1 MVTIDIQ
8 FEDGRHESVQ
18 VMLPILIGKES
29 DCGLRLNHWRVSR
42 RHAKITKLGEFLQI
56 EDLGS
61 FSGTR
66 INGIR
71 CTQHFPLLA
80 NDEVVIG
87 PCRLKVRP
95 TTAPEADQPDDSDE
109 FTDEQGRFDAVQMRV
124 DAATRAA
131 LHGELIALLDV
142 RKLDLN
148 NLPNDI
154 LKSKAREILI
164 EMLERD
170 SRGLSVQEQE
180 HVMQA
185 VVSDV
190 AGLGVLQPLI
200 DDPEVSEVMVN
211 RHNQIY
217 VERHGGLRRHPVH
230 FLNDAAVRTVIE
242 RIVYPLGRRIDDAS
256 PMVDARLPDGS
267 RVNAV
272 IAPIALHGACLTIR
286 KFPSKRLELKDLVRI
301 GSISAPL
308 GQFLTLAV
316 EQRLNILIAGGTG
329 SGKTTLLNI
338 LGSQIPHAQRVI
350 TIEDAAELQI
360 GHPHV
365 VSLEARPRNVEG
377 SGEVTIR
384 DLVRNALR
392 MRPDR
397 IVVGECRGAE
407 ALDMLAAMNT
417 GHDGSLTTLHANSP
431 RDAIS
436 RLETMVL
443 MAGKDLPLLA
453 IRDQIAR
460 AIQLIVQQTRLA
472 DGRRMVT
479 AVDELTGLESG
490 QIQLQ
495 PLVRFDVARGCAS
508 AQGLPPT
515 FMGQWR
521 ATGSLTQA
529 RLDALQAVEQWFRQ
543 AA

>member
-1 MVTIDIQ
+1 MLTVEVHY
-8 FEDGRHESVQ
+8 EDGNKEQLEVG
-18 VMLPILIGKES
+18 LPAVIGKDTGCEI
-29 DCGLRLNHWRVSR
+29 RLAHWRVARSHARISR
-42 RHAKITKLGEFLQI
+42 LGEFLQI

-61 FSGTR
+61 LTGTR

-71 CTQHFPLLA
+71 CAQHFPLLA
-80 NDEVVIG
+80 NDEVLIG
-87 PCRLKVRP
+87 IYRLKFHMQQKMAASALQQSLAVAGQIDDMTP
-95 TTAPEADQPDDSDE
+95 VVPMLDQ
-109 FTDEQGRFDAVQMRV
+109 
-124 DAATRAA
+124 A
-131 LHGELIALLDV
+131 LRSTLHAELIATLDV

-148 NLPNDI
+148 NLPGEV
-154 LKSKAREILI
+154 LKAKARELLQ
-164 EMLERD
+164 EMLARD
-170 SRGLSVQEQE
+170 DRGLSIETQELAIE
-180 HVMQA
+180 S

-200 DDPEVSEVMVN
+200 DDPEVSEIMVN
-211 RHNQIY
+211 RHDQIY
-217 VERHGGLRRHPVH
+217 VERSGSLKRHAIH
-230 FLNDAAVRTVIE
+230 FMNDAAVRTVIE
-242 RIVYPLGRRIDDAS
+242 RIVYPIGRRIDDSS

-272 IAPIALHGACLTIR
+272 IKPIALHGACLTIR
-286 KFPSKRLELKDLVRI
+286 KFPSKRLQLSDLVRI
-301 GSISAPL
+301 GSVSAEL

-316 EQRLNILIAGGTG
+316 SFRLNILIAGGTG
-329 SGKTTLLNI
+329 SGKTTLLNV
-338 LGSQIPHAQRVI
+338 LGSQIPMDQRVI

-365 VSLEARPRNVEG
+365 VSLESRPANAEG
-377 SGEVTIR
+377 CGQVSIR

-397 IVVGECRGAE
+397 IIVGECRGAE
-407 ALDMLAAMNT
+407 AIDMLAAMNT

-431 RDAIS
+431 RDALS

-460 AIQLIVQQTRLA
+460 AIQLIVQQTRLR

-495 PLVRFDVARGCAS
+495 PLVRFDERNQRCLP
-508 AQGLPPT
+508 QGLPPT
-515 FMGQWR
+515 FMRHWKQIH
-521 ATGSLTQA
+521 ADSEI
-529 RLDALQAVEQWFRQ
+529 DAIERWF
-543 AA
+543 ASGNGLI

>member
-1 MVTIDIQ
+1 MLTVEVHY
-8 FEDGRHESVQ
+8 EDGNKEQLEVA
-18 VMLPILIGKES
+18 LPAVIGKDTSCEI
-29 DCGLRLNHWRVSR
+29 RLAHWRVARSHARVSR
-42 RHAKITKLGEFLQI
+42 LGEFLQI

-61 FSGTR
+61 LTGTR

-71 CTQHFPLLA
+71 CAQHFPLLA
-80 NDEVVIG
+80 NDEVLIG
-87 PCRLKVRP
+87 IYRLKFHVQQKMAASALQQSMTVAGQIDDMAPAIPVLDQTVRS
-95 TTAPEADQPDDSDE
+95 T
-109 FTDEQGRFDAVQMRV
+109 
-124 DAATRAA
+124 
-131 LHGELIALLDV
+131 LHAELIATLDV

-148 NLPNDI
+148 NLPSEV
-154 LKSKAREILI
+154 LKAKARELLQ
-164 EMLERD
+164 EMLARD
-170 SRGLSVQEQE
+170 DRGLSIETQELAIE
-180 HVMQA
+180 S

-200 DDPEVSEVMVN
+200 DDPEVSEIMVN
-211 RHNQIY
+211 RHDQIY
-217 VERHGGLRRHPVH
+217 VERSGSLKRHAVH
-230 FLNDAAVRTVIE
+230 FMNDAAVRTVIE
-242 RIVYPLGRRIDDAS
+242 RIVYPIGRRIDDAS

-272 IAPIALHGACLTIR
+272 IKPIALHGACLTIR
-286 KFPSKRLELKDLVRI
+286 KFPSKRLQLPDLVRI
-301 GSISAPL
+301 GSVSAEL

-316 EQRLNILIAGGTG
+316 SFRLNILIAGGTG
-329 SGKTTLLNI
+329 SGKTTLLNV
-338 LGSQIPHAQRVI
+338 LGSQIPMDQRVI

-365 VSLEARPRNVEG
+365 VSLESRPANAEG
-377 SGEVTIR
+377 CGQVSIR

-397 IVVGECRGAE
+397 IIVGECRGAE
-407 ALDMLAAMNT
+407 AIDMLAAMNT

-431 RDAIS
+431 RDALS

-460 AIQLIVQQTRLA
+460 AIQLIVQQTRLS

-495 PLVRFDVARGCAS
+495 PLVRFDDRNQRCVP
-508 AQGLPPT
+508 QGLPPT
-515 FMGQWR
+515 FMRQWKR
-521 ATGSLTQA
+521 I
-529 RLDALQAVEQWFRQ
+529 DAESEIDAIERWF
-543 AA
+543 ASGNGLI